1 VGKTLVLEIDDRRRV
16 AVGKLFDASVE
27 RVLVTVDDAGVL
39 RMEAATVIP
48 SALARLYADTTA
60 QVELAEA
67 LNVDDPNQQYVKR
80 IPRKKR
86 TSPEQR
92 SVKLT
97 TAERRKLQPAKPFQ
111 T

>member
-48 SALARLYADTTA
+48 SALARLYADSAA
-60 QVELAEA
+60 QAEIAKA
-67 LNVDDPNQQYVKR
+67 LNVDDPSQQYVKR
-80 IPRKKR
+80 IPRNKR
-86 TSPEQR
+86 TSPEER

-97 TAERRKLQPAKPFQ
+97 AAERRKLRPAKPFLG
-111 T
+111 